1 MSNTETLYVG
11 IDMIV
16 ENPALIPTYASEGA
30 SGMDLKAKEPRTFQP
45 GEAGLVPTGIRV
57 AIPDGYEMQI
67 RPRSG
72 LALKHSVTVLNSPG
86 TIDSDYRGEIGIILI
101 NHGKSAFEVTEGM
114 RIAQAVITKVEKAVI
129 VERDELPD
137 TLRGEGGFGHTGMK

>member
-1 MSNTETLYVG
+1 MDREIHPFLQPLSHDVWFSTYKWET
-11 IDMIV
+11 
-16 ENPALIPTYASEGA
+16 N
-30 SGMDLKAKEPRTFQP
+30 
-45 GEAGLVPTGIRV
+45 
-57 AIPDGYEMQI
+57 
-67 RPRSG
+67 
-72 LALKHSVTVLNSPG
+72 

-101 NHGKSAFEVTEGM
+101 NHSKSAFEVTEGM